1 MKMFNLLALSSV
13 LAFICAASAYA
24 EVGCNGLNM
33 QTGSS
38 VNFNSG
44 GAQQI
49 TVNVRRN
56 NTNHG
61 CDYFLT
67 FSRGMSM
74 NYNRQMFKG
83 SDVAPYQLYRTFP
96 YADVLKDLSDAVSN
110 SDVIVSSFPDN
121 AGSTQNVESYRAV
134 LGNVTS
140 IPVGLYFD
148 TVTVRLYE
156 GTLSGYFLRDST
168 TVNFQ
173 YSSTRSIDLS
183 LVPTGGAFNASATS
197 MSLDFG
203 TMYTGESRAFDIV
216 LVTNAGYSLSMNS
229 QNSGQMK
236 HESLSNGAVPYALTV
251 NSSVVSLGGGN
262 TVVARGSGVS
272 PSGGSRVPV
281 VVTIGALAN
290 SVSGT
295 YRDSITIT
303 VQTTE

>member
-1 MKMFNLLALSSV
+1 MMKILIIMAAV
-13 LAFICAASAYA
+13 LTAASAHA

-33 QTGSS
+33 QTASS
-38 VNFNSG
+38 VNFNSSS
-44 GAQQI
+44 AQQI

-96 YADVLKDLSDAVSN
+96 YADVLKDLSDAVTN
-110 SDVIVSSFPDN
+110 SDIIASAFPDN
-121 AGSTQNVESYRAV
+121 AGSVQNSESYRAV
-134 LGNVTS
+134 LGNVS
-140 IPVGLYFD
+140 SSPVGLYFD

-156 GTLSGYFLRDST
+156 GTLSSYFLRDTS
-168 TVNFQ
+168 TVNLQ

-183 LVPTGGAFNASATS
+183 LVPTGGAFSTSATS

-203 TMYTGESRAFDIV
+203 TMYTGESKAFDIV
-216 LVTNAGYSLSMNS
+216 LVTNAGYSLSMSS
-229 QNSGQMK
+229 QNAGQMK
-236 HESLSNGAVPYALTV
+236 HASLTSSAVPYTLTV
-251 NSSVVSLGGGN
+251 NSTPISLGGGS
-262 TVVARGSGVS
+262 TVVARGSGAS

-281 VVTIGALAN
+281 VVTIGELAN

-295 YRDSITIT
+295 YKDSVTVT